1 MSGNNTGNTSEVDLH
16 SLRKS
21 MEEENT
27 QALARKQFNQEESKA
42 AAKSSGENGDIQP
55 SGEKKRSKQTPP
67 DASSSIQ
74 PSNAIAPGKGKENIS
89 SFVSSQTQST
99 PANNAAPKQSRER
112 FISLG
117 LSLNSGNLAQSLD
130 PRARRLAKLLAS
142 GVLDLQEEK
151 VTQLNITSSTA
162 YDQYHRMLRAQ
173 IPIIKQAGHSSTEE
187 TRDVEVNTDEVM
199 KKDREIQFTNG
210 DDTKLLNL
218 ITAVEER
225 RAAKRRN
232 ETLSETLLE
241 TAERISVRNTTR
253 VIPKQKDEHEKNF
266 KRLDMTEGS
275 TYNGKSTG
283 TSGSGSLGGVSSSTG
298 TIPNSSASLS
308 VFLRKASGVCETLLE
323 ENRHN
328 QEDGE
333 TSRHPQT
340 TGLFGPSSQW
350 YSLGAGLGSTSGTTG
365 NKDTDNEE
373 KSSERK
379 DRQGLGQG
387 QGNEGHSA
395 ALATRM
401 TVALRFSPLQPHILI
416 TAHRHSFDEG
426 DDMIDETKGGVGH
439 AKSKTSAHATSADR
453 NSAPLTLDPPK
464 SLKPTH
470 NALASKGIY
479 CVWDVTAP
487 AVPLHVLAAVGQP
500 SAVCFSVAQV
510 PPSALIYHTF
520 TTPYPT

>member
-1 MSGNNTGNTSEVDLH
+1 
-16 SLRKS
+16 
-21 MEEENT
+21 MEEENI

-42 AAKSSGENGDIQP
+42 AAKSSGESGDVQP

-67 DASSSIQ
+67 DVSSSIQ

-99 PANNAAPKQSRER
+99 NNAAPKQNRER
-112 FISLG
+112 FISMG

-173 IPIIKQAGHSSTEE
+173 IPIIKQTGNSSSEE

-253 VIPKQKDEHEKNF
+253 VISKHEDEQEKNF
-266 KRLDMTEGS
+266 KGS
-275 TYNGKSTG
+275 TYHGKANS
-283 TSGSGSLGGVSSSTG
+283 TSGGGSLGGMSSSGGG
-298 TIPNSSASLS
+298 TVPNTSASLS

-323 ENRHN
+323 ESRHN
-328 QEDGE
+328 REDGE
-333 TSRHPQT
+333 TVGHSRA
-340 TGLFGPSSQW
+340 TGLFGPASTW
-350 YSLGAGLGSTSGTTG
+350 YSLGAGLGSAAGTAG
-365 NKDTDNEE
+365 NRDTDRDNDE
-373 KSSERK
+373 KSSDRK
-379 DRQGLGQG
+379 DGKGRGLGQG
-387 QGNEGHSA
+387 NDGHSA
-395 ALATRM
+395 ALASRV

-416 TAHRHSFDEG
+416 TAHKNLSDDDDGVVDER
-426 DDMIDETKGGVGH
+426 KGSDGL
-439 AKSKTSAHATSADR
+439 AKPKTSTKAVSANR
-453 NSAPLTLDPPK
+453 NHTPLTLDHPK

-470 NALASKGIY
+470 NALTSKGIY

-510 PPSALIYHTF
+510 PSTAPLVYHTYIHLLPYYTFMMNLSLIYTDIF
-520 TTPYPT
+520 GAGGY